1 MLEHQKKVLL
11 GLAKNPYQFRKEI
24 IKSFRWLNQEQI
36 EDLYKWVK
44 KEMGSYYSQLVQEAL
59 HSMSA

>member
-1 MLEHQKKVLL
+1 MLEHQKTVLL
-11 GLAKNPYQFRKEI
+11 GLAKNPYLFRKEI

-44 KEMGSYYSQLVQEAL
+44 KEMGSYYSQMVDDAL
-59 HSMSA
+59 YSVSA

>member
-1 MLEHQKKVLL
+1 MLEHQKIVLL

-24 IKSFRWLNQEQI
+24 IKSSRWLNQEQI

-59 HSMSA
+59 CSLSA

>member
-24 IKSFRWLNQEQI
+24 IKSFGWLNREQA
-36 EDLYKWVK
+36 EDLYNWVK
-44 KEMGSYYSQLVQEAL
+44 KEMGSYYTQLVHEAL
-59 HSMSA
+59 YSMSA